1 MLDFMKWQTI
11 NESLTGA
18 GFSLGLGKTQ
28 TLGGL
33 IGRFQYLDE
42 KKKHMSKDVEKD
54 ELDAEEVDDEDMDI
68 DSDVDGGDD
77 EAEECG
83 PKFAKKMKKKMKN
96 ECDCDDKKKP
106 VEMDADAD
114 GDEDMG
120 DEEMGDEDMGD
131 EGEGEEGDKDIAF
144 AGSKDKK
151 VPLGFMKKKMSKKMK
166 KESVEDFMSNL
177 SSSYTP
183 KPVSD
188 DDFWT
193 SISGHNYDF
202 NKKFSDGFS
211 EYKEDYL
218 IVPEAP
224 AAQAETEQ
232 PKPGEVGFAP
242 QQRIDTGLGYDLPPL
257 DESKKPT
264 QSWWM

>member
-1 MLDFMKWQTI
+1 MLDFTKWQMI

-18 GFSLGLGKTQ
+18 GFSLGLGKPQ

-33 IGRFQYLDE
+33 IGKFQYLDE

-54 ELDAEEVDDEDMDI
+54 ELDAEEADDENLDDDM
-68 DSDVDGGDD
+68 GED
-77 EAEECG
+77 EEDAEECG
-83 PKFAKKMKKKMKN
+83 PKFCNGKKMMKKKMKN

-120 DEEMGDEDMGD
+120 DEDVDGEEDGEGAEGDED
-131 EGEGEEGDKDIAF
+131 IAF
-144 AGSKDKK
+144 SGSKDKK
-151 VPLGFMKKKMSKKMK
+151 VPLGFMKKKMAKKMK

-183 KPVSD
+183 KPTAD

-193 SISGHNYDF
+193 SISGHHYDF

-218 IVPEAP
+218 ISPEAP
-224 AAQAETEQ
+224 VAQAETEQ